1 MDRTMKRNPV
11 VFHHASPDG
20 ESRSLG
26 GKARSL
32 WLLGQAGFPVPPWL
46 AVLPPEHDDISLA
59 PSTASDV
66 IAQLQ
71 NLGARAGR
79 WAVRSS
85 AADEDDAQHSF
96 AGQLDSFLD
105 VPTDEVAARIVDVRR
120 SGFSERIMA
129 YRRERGLTGHP
140 ACPTVIVQAMVPADF
155 AGVAFSA
162 DAVTGRWD
170 IAVVGA
176 VRGLGEALVSGACD
190 ADTYRVDEQ
199 GSVTE
204 RHLSGHDSPV
214 LNDRQI
220 VRVAALG
227 REAAAYYGRPQ
238 DIEWAMAGDSLYL
251 LQSRP
256 LTTLDLV
263 PDPRGTLMIWDNSNI
278 AESYCGVTT
287 PLTYSYARYIYEEV
301 YWQFCRMLGVS
312 EQKLMDH
319 ADIFGRM
326 LGLVRGRIYYSM
338 LDWYRALALLPGFT
352 FNRRFMEQM
361 MGVKEGLPDDLARQF
376 GQAGARAKAGDLLQ
390 LCSTVLGILAS
401 RRKLPRIKRAFGERL
416 DRALKVPVTEF
427 KRLRSDELARC
438 YRDLERQLLARW
450 DAPMVNDF
458 LAMIYFGVLRSLC
471 AKWLG
476 SEFLAND
483 LIGGSGGMV
492 STEPARRV
500 EEMAGVARR
509 KPDLVHVLQEAPAA
523 EALTAVRSDP
533 ELGILF
539 DSYLEKF
546 GDRCLEELKLESP
559 SLRDDPGQLIRS
571 IGRLASHPPAPPRA
585 RYDAREKAE
594 ALLRETLAHHFMRK
608 LIFQRV
614 LDRTRLY
621 VRDRENLRLDRTR
634 LFAYVRAIFAEM
646 GRRLWAINRLNDHR
660 DVFYLTVA
668 ELLGFIEG
676 TAVTTDLRSLVALR
690 RREFDTYRN
699 TPAPADRFETR
710 GPVYVGHAFQGKPV
724 SSAGAGDTRSGTA
737 CCPGVVRGIARVV
750 IDPHGVVVNPGEILV
765 ASRTDPGWVMLFPA
779 AAGLVVEH
787 GSLLSHSAIVA
798 RELGLPAVIG
808 VGGVT
813 AWLRTGDEIELDGA
827 NGTVRR
833 LTNSGGSH
841 AE

>member
-1 MDRTMKRNPV
+1 MTQQACII
-11 VFHHASPDG
+11 HHASPDG
-20 ESRSLG
+20 DRQPLG

-46 AVLPPEHDDISLA
+46 ALLPPDGDDITVP
-59 PSTASDV
+59 PSTASEL
-66 IAQLQ
+66 ITQLHR
-71 NLGARAGR
+71 LDASATR

-85 AADEDDAQHSF
+85 AAEEDDAQHSF
-96 AGQLDSFLD
+96 AGQLDSFLQ
-105 VPTDEVAARIVDVRR
+105 VPTDEVAARIADVRA
-120 SGFSERIMA
+120 SGYSERIMA
-129 YRRERGLTGHP
+129 YRRERRLTGTP
-140 ACPTVIVQAMVPADF
+140 ACPTVIVQAMVPADV

-162 DAVTGRWD
+162 DAMSGRWD

-176 VRGLGEALVSGACD
+176 VRGLGEALVSGTSD
-190 ADTYRVDEQ
+190 ADTYRIDRQ
-199 GSVTE
+199 GNILDRQLAGE
-204 RHLSGHDSPV
+204 GGPL

-220 VRVAALG
+220 ECIAALA
-227 REAAAYYGRPQ
+227 RDAATLHGRPQ
-238 DIEWAMAGDSLYL
+238 DIEWAMAGDALFV

-256 LTTLDLV
+256 ITTLDQV
-263 PDPRGTLMIWDNSNI
+263 PDPRGTRMIWDNSNI

-312 EQKLMDH
+312 EEKLTEH

-361 MGVKEGLPDDLARQF
+361 MGVKEGLPDDLIRQF
-376 GQAGARAKAGDLLQ
+376 EQAGTSARISDLLH
-390 LCSTVLGILAS
+390 LFSTVLGILAA
-401 RRKLPRIKRAFGERL
+401 RRKLPRIKREFSERL
-416 DRALKVPVTEF
+416 NRALRVPAKDLKTL
-427 KRLRSDELARC
+427 RLDELASR

-476 SEFLAND
+476 SEYLAND
-483 LIGGSGGMV
+483 LVGGSGGMV

-500 EEMAGVARR
+500 EEMAAAARK
-509 KPDLVHVLQEAPAA
+509 KPDLVRLLCDAPAND
-523 EALTAVRSDP
+523 ALVAIRSEP
-533 ELGILF
+533 TLGILF
-539 DSYLEKF
+539 ESYLDAF
-546 GDRCLEELKLESP
+546 GDRCLEELKLESR
-559 SLRDDPGQLIRS
+559 SLRDDPEPLVRS
-571 IGRLASHPPAPPRA
+571 IGRLANHPPIPPRS

-594 ALLRETLAHHFMRK
+594 ALLRNNMTRSFMRK
-608 LIFQRV
+608 LILQHV
-614 LDRTRLY
+614 LDRTRRY

-634 LFAYVRAIFAEM
+634 LFAYVRTIFTEI
-646 GRRLWAINRLNDHR
+646 GRRLWAMNQLHDAR
-660 DVFYLTVA
+660 DIFYLTVP
-668 ELLGFIEG
+668 EILGFIEG
-676 TAVTTDLRSLVALR
+676 TTVSADFPSLVAMR

-699 TPAPADRFETR
+699 TPAPADRFETH
-710 GPVYVGHAFQGKPV
+710 GSPYFGHTFHEQAKA
-724 SSAGAGDTRSGTA
+724 STETGDTRSGTA
-737 CCPGVVRGIARVV
+737 CCPGIVRGVARVV
-750 IDPHGVVVNPGEILV
+750 VDPRGVTVNPGEILV
-765 ASRTDPGWVMLFPA
+765 ASRTDPGWVILFPA

-808 VGGVT
+808 VNGAT
-813 AWLRTGDEIELDGA
+813 SWLHTGDEVELNGA

-833 LTNSGGSH
+833 LSVREGTH